1 MIKSLLV
8 FFVFISLAAT
18 CQNTD
23 NSAAKEDN
31 PCDPDIMCTMD
42 FRVVNLTIINGEG
55 KPVILDDFY
64 TEFEDFTFKTQRDD
78 YQMQE
83 GLYPVV
89 NDGDMYRLSFKGNSA
104 VFIGIKNGKKILSH
118 RLKVG
123 KDCCHVVLME
133 GEEEIVIDLK
143 N

>member
-1 MIKSLLV
+1 MIRSLLV
-8 FFVFISLAAT
+8 FFIFISLAAT
-18 CQNTD
+18 CQNRDKGKTTV
-23 NSAAKEDN
+23 EN

-55 KPVILDDFY
+55 KPVMLDDFY
-64 TEFEDFTFKTQRDD
+64 TEFEDFTFKTQRDE
-78 YQMQE
+78 YQIQE

-104 VFIGIKNGKKILSH
+104 VFIGIKDGKKILEH
-118 RLKVG
+118 NLKVG

-133 GEEEIVIDLK
+133 GEEQIFIDLK
-143 N
+143 K